1 LAQGYFW
8 PSTGPTELCL
18 ARVHGGHSQD
28 TVVAGFLGVRAKGT
42 SRPTSFKAAPRRP
55 KLPRALAA
63 PRAYPCLAP
72 RAEAMCRQELQV
84 RRRVSCLSSIRRS
97 EALLDRG
104 VITRSCGTSSRTPN
118 VSSHGQ
124 MATKALSWPELSC
137 WPPSPF
143 FAESGCSS
151 SALPVLRAPL
161 IWPARSELSAG
172 HVVPEASSS
181 SVRAD
186 KVRSFCS

>member
-28 TVVAGFLGVRAKGT
+28 AAAGFLGVRAKGT
-42 SRPTSFKAAPRRP
+42 SRPTPFKAASRQP

-63 PRAYPCLAP
+63 PRAYPFLAP
-72 RAEAMCRQELQV
+72 RAEAVRRQELQV
-84 RRRVSCLSSIRRS
+84 RRRVSCSSSIRRS
-97 EALLDRG
+97 EALLDRA
-104 VITRSCGTSSRTPN
+104 VITRSCETSSRTPT

-137 WPPSPF
+137 GPPSPF
-143 FAESGCSS
+143 VAEST
-151 SALPVLRAPL
+151 APL
-161 IWPARSELSAG
+161 RLCPRLEP
-172 HVVPEASSS
+172 H
-181 SVRAD
+181 
-186 KVRSFCS
+186 